1 MATLTKVEIRN
12 RVLQR
17 MRILGQGQTAT
28 AEEADHVDQHLKFLH
43 NELEARQLARIGT
56 LTWTVDTIPDYLAE
70 AYTIMTAYR
79 ASLLFGRQTT
89 YDEYQMGEDMLRR
102 VIAAPS
108 DSDPIKAVYY

>member
-1 MATLTKVEIRN
+1 MATLTKAEIRN

-17 MRILGQGQTAT
+17 MKVLGQGQIAS
-28 AEEADHVDQHLKFLH
+28 AEEAAHVDQHIEFLH

-70 AYTIMTAYR
+70 AYTIMVAYR
-79 ASLLFGRQTT
+79 ASPLFGRQTT

-102 VIAAPS
+102 ITTAPV
-108 DSDPIKAVYY
+108 DSDETEATYY